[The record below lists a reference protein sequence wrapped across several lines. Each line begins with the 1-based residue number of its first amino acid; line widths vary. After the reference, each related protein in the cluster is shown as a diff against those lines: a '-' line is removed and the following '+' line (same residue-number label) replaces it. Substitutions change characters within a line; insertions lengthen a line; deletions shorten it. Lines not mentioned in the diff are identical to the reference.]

1 METIVASAP
10 SRVILTGEHF
20 VVYGAP
26 ALVVPVEVRNAV
38 SISEGQGELRV
49 EMESRLGTASAYP
62 DGSFLGSRIMRPYA
76 QIVARACKK
85 AALPRPLIA
94 WFDIK
99 SPRGMGASTSLA
111 LAFAA
116 ALYSAL
122 GLVPG
127 NDELFA
133 CAQESDRLAHGKAP
147 SGMDAK
153 AILEGPVKV
162 RKGFAPLRFEFK
174 PMAAEL
180 PHGTTLL
187 FVDTAK
193 GEWSTRTTMYAKF
206 AASHGINKKP
216 EELSAQ
222 ERERIVLPFLS
233 VYDSIVAELKKDGD
247 AEALG
252 SALRDN
258 HELLK
263 NAGLSTPEIEEV
275 IETARANG
283 SLGEK
288 ITGKG
293 GVGGS
298 VLILTET
305 GNRRKLAEAVQKKG
319 FRVLE
324 APISQGGVE
333 LK

>member
-1 METIVASAP
+1 MEKILASAP

-26 ALVVPVEVRNAV
+26 SLVVPVEVRNAV

-49 EMESRLGTASAYP
+49 EMESRLGTASAYAN
-62 DGSFLGSRIMRPYA
+62 GSFLGSRIMRPYA
-76 QIVARACKK
+76 QVVTRACKK

-111 LAFAA
+111 VAFAA

-122 GLVPG
+122 GIVPG
-127 NDELFA
+127 VDELFQ

-162 RKGFAPLRFEFK
+162 RKSFAPLRFGFEK
-174 PMAAEL
+174 KEVEL
-180 PHGTTLL
+180 PLGTTLL
-187 FVDTAK
+187 FIDTAR

-206 AASHGINKKP
+206 AAAHGINKKP
-216 EELSAQ
+216 EELTPE
-222 ERERIVLPFLS
+222 EREKIVLPFLS
-233 VYDSIVAELKKDGD
+233 VYDTVVAELRKDGD
-247 AEALG
+247 AAALG
-252 SALRDN
+252 DALRDN
-258 HELLK
+258 HELLR
-263 NAGLSTPEIEEV
+263 NAGVSTPEIEDA
-275 IETARANG
+275 ISAARENG

-288 ITGKG
+288 MTGKG

-298 VLILTET
+298 VLILVKEE
-305 GNRRKLAEAVQKKG
+305 NKRKVAEAVQKKG

-324 APISQGGVE
+324 APIGRGGIEV
-333 LK
+333 K